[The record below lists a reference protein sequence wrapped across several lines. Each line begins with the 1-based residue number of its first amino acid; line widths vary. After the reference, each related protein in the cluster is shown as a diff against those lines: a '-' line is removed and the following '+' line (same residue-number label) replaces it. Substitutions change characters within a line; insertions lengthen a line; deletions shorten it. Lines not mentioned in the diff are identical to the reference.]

1 MTSTDGETAELTNE
15 KQTEGHEERSRQQT
29 ERGAQW
35 NMDLR
40 KQGWKSALTKWRRSC
55 NKLQSVLVKSDYDA
69 IKLQQDALEGCMD
82 KQIKMLEKHA
92 QV

>member
-55 NKLQSVLVKSDYDA
+55 NKLRSLLLESDYDA
-69 IKLQQDALEGCMD
+69 IKLQRDVLEGCMD
-82 KQIKMLEKHA
+82 KLIETGEQYSEA
-92 QV
+92 